1 MLYGRE
7 DVSGHG
13 FIRAAKPLK
22 MNNSAPAESQ
32 RAAKRSAQNERFSAA
47 SSVVLSLRVARLP
60 DERFTPA
67 VSRSEW
73 LGFNPCN
80 AIGLKKDFSRS
91 TAECCLFG

>member
-47 SSVVLSLRVARLP
+47 SSVVLSLRVGKIAR
-60 DERFTPA
+60 
-67 VSRSEW
+67 
-73 LGFNPCN
+73 
-80 AIGLKKDFSRS
+80 
-91 TAECCLFG
+91 

>member
-22 MNNSAPAESQ
+22 MNNSALPKA
-32 RAAKRSAQNERFSAA
+32 SAQRSGAHRTNVFPQPLQSCYH
-47 SSVVLSLRVARLP
+47 SGWARLP

-67 VSRSEW
+67 V
-73 LGFNPCN
+73 
-80 AIGLKKDFSRS
+80 
-91 TAECCLFG
+91 